1 VTSRAGSATGA
12 DGRSGTGD
20 VVSAD
25 WNAPPHVHAFC
36 TTRAGGVSRP
46 PFDTMN
52 LGLHVGDEPAAVA
65 ENRRRLMAL
74 NGLPTLPDWLR
85 QVHGTRIVP
94 ADGIDDSVPADGCWT
109 DAPGRCIAVMTAD
122 CLPVVLC
129 DATGSRVAVV
139 HAGWRG
145 LAAGALQAA
154 LEVFATGQAL
164 HAWLGP
170 AIGADAFEV
179 GAEVRDTFVR
189 RRAGHAAAFRP
200 TAVAGKYLCDLYA
213 LARDELSVHRR
224 ISVSGGEHCTYSE
237 RGRFHSHRRDGKASG
252 RMATVA
258 WLAAR

>member
-1 VTSRAGSATGA
+1 MTNGAGSSTGA
-12 DGRSGTGD
+12 DGRIGTSG
-20 VVSAD
+20 VVPAD
-25 WNAPPHVHAFC
+25 WNAPSHVHAFC

-52 LGLHVGDEPAAVA
+52 LGLHVGDESAAVI

-74 NGLPTLPDWLR
+74 NALPTVPAWLR

-94 ADGIDDSVPADGCWT
+94 AEGIADSVPADGCWT
-109 DAPGRCIAVMTAD
+109 DAPGRSIAVMTAD

-129 DATGSRVAVV
+129 DAAGSRVAVV

-145 LAAGALQAA
+145 LAAGVLEAA
-154 LEVFATGQAL
+154 LEVFAAGQPL

-200 TAVAGKYLCDLYA
+200 AAVAGKYLCDLYA
-213 LARDELSVHRR
+213 LARDELTAYRW
-224 ISVSGGEHCTYSE
+224 ISVSGGEHCTFTE
-237 RGRFHSHRRDGKASG
+237 RERFHSHRRDGTASG